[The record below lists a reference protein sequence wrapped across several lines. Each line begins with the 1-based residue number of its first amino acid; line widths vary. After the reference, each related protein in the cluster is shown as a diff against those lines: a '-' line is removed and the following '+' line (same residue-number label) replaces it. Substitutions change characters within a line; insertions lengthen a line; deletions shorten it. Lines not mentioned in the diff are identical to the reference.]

1 MNFACELYYLGQ
13 LVFDFCDNMQ
23 ILQRKNINALLNF
36 LKIIYSKLEI
46 ITINLHYIPII
57 Y

>member
-23 ILQRKNINALLNF
+23 ILQRKIEML
-36 LKIIYSKLEI
+36 Y
-46 ITINLHYIPII
+46 
-57 Y
+57 